1 MIPTALNFI
10 IGSSA
15 TLGTVFSIE
24 NIDPGTFGS
33 LDELIKYII
42 SIAGGILATFIINL
56 LKKKFPDLFTKKE
69 KLQK

>member
-1 MIPTALNFI
+1 MIHSALNFVF
-10 IGSSA
+10 GSAA
-15 TLGTVFSIE
+15 TLGTATGLE

-56 LKKKFPDLFTKKE
+56 LKKKFPDLFTKKSKQE
-69 KLQK
+69 N